1 MSHAAPPAAVDTGA
15 AVFVV
20 SDAITFVALLAA
32 SAVLQKHEVS
42 GGEVASTTQ
51 LVTLSGLLFA
61 GSAMLVVAQRASS
74 RIAYLATALSALA
87 FVLGEARE
95 WKLLVAAGQGPAIDL
110 RHGSLFVITGLHALH
125 VFIGALVALSLA
137 LRTERG
143 RAGRVL
149 GWYWLALD
157 LAWVGI
163 VFVVYR

>member
-1 MSHAAPPAAVDTGA
+1 MSHTAPPAAVDSGA
-15 AVFVV
+15 AVFVL

-42 GGEVASTTQ
+42 AGPLASTAQ
-51 LVTLSGLLFA
+51 LVTLSALLLS
-61 GSAMLVVAQRASS
+61 GSAMLAVAQRASS
-74 RIAYLATALSALA
+74 RIAYVITALSALA
-87 FVLGEARE
+87 FVLGEVRE
-95 WKLLVAAGQGPAIDL
+95 WKLLVAAGQGPALDL

-125 VFIGALVALSLA
+125 VFAGALVALSLA
-137 LRTERG
+137 LRTEHG